1 MAKKRLKDIGDNI
14 DRLMGVNQLFN
25 IKNSNKDKDKIES
38 TLNYDIK
45 YFNLKLPR
53 AMHKHIKKLSTDSDR
68 SINDL
73 LLEAINSYYKIKNI

>member
-25 IKNSNKDKDKIES
+25 INTSNKGKIES
-38 TLNYDIK
+38 SLSNDIK

-53 AMHKHIKKLSTDSDR
+53 AVHRYIKNLSTDSDR

-73 LLEAINSYYKIKNI
+73 LLEAITSYYKIKNI

>member
-25 IKNSNKDKDKIES
+25 INTSNKGKIES
-38 TLNYDIK
+38 SLNNDIK

-53 AMHKHIKKLSTDSDR
+53 AVHRYIKNLSTDSDR

-73 LLEAINSYYKIKNI
+73 LLEAITSYYKIRNI